1 MYELRTVD
9 WGTNDWTH
17 FLAPIAEAIF
27 FYSLSKGGFDI
38 TYLSTYISNY
48 FTEETCAVETL
59 SRESSSVSDSVA
71 MNAASV
77 GDEFRILLLVTS
89 EQQQQQQQKEKDK
102 NKTTRNERE

>member
-1 MYELRTVD
+1 MYELRTVN

-27 FYSLSKGGFDI
+27 LHSLSKWGFHI

-89 EQQQQQQQKEKDK
+89 EQQQQQQKEKDK

>member
-27 FYSLSKGGFDI
+27 LHSLSKWGFHI

-89 EQQQQQQQKEKDK
+89 EQQQQQQKEKDK